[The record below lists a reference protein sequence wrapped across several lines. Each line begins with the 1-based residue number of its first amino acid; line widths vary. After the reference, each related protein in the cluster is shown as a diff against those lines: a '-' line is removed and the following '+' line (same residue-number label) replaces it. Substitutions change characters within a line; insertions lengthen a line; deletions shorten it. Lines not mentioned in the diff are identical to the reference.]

1 MSLGRK
7 SLPFLLSLAIHVLG
21 LGVVLWG
28 GIHWWH
34 TLSVEPGRSS
44 LRMIPVRAQSPA
56 APTPTPPVPRTKTET
71 EIPTQAKVPQTA
83 REETKPVPAST
94 PENGALTPSRP
105 DTLHNAPPAYPETA
119 RQRGIEGTVIL
130 LVRVGRDG
138 EVRDVAVSKGS
149 GSALLDEAALE
160 AVRRWRFHPASL
172 GSLPVESFVE
182 VPIRFRLDR

>member
-7 SLPFLLSLAIHVLG
+7 SLPFLISLAIHVLG

-28 GIHWWH
+28 GLHWRN

-44 LRMIPVRAQSPA
+44 LRMIAVQAPSPVP
-56 APTPTPPVPRTKTET
+56 PTPPAPVRPTKA
-71 EIPTQAKVPQTA
+71 EISTPAKVPQPA
-83 REETKPVPAST
+83 RDETKPVPAST

-105 DTLHNAPPAYPETA
+105 DALRNAPPAYPESA
-119 RQRGIEGTVIL
+119 RQRGIEGTVTL

-138 EVRDVAVSKGS
+138 VVRDISVSKGS
-149 GSALLDEAALE
+149 GSSALDEAALE
-160 AVRRWRFHPASL
+160 AVRRWHFHPASL

-182 VPIRFRLDR
+182 VPIRFQLDR